1 MHFLC
6 FIEDSLQPGKF
17 KVSPKMIIGPKLE
30 KKLPKEGYEVRN
42 LTPVTEDKDEI
53 PDEPRHIGD
62 GSKSKPERDGTG
74 DGSQSPLPPT
84 LNTTHAQS
92 AHAIKSS
99 PTSQPSTYIS
109 NSSSSGNIGGVGSS
123 EVRELCSLVRK
134 QNDEIEKLRQEVRL
148 LKNKNT
154 QNNPDL
160 RSLEKL
166 TQELKTIKTQLSRQG

>member
-1 MHFLC
+1 
-6 FIEDSLQPGKF
+6 
-17 KVSPKMIIGPKLE
+17 MIIGPKLE

-99 PTSQPSTYIS
+99 PTSQPSTYMS